1 MSVKIKDIKTKV
13 IKEDEGSY
21 SIACS
26 ALGVYSTGKNLQD
39 AKKNYL
45 KALELHLSVL
55 REKATES
62 IQLALEYLKDK
73 AKSENKKIIKKDFCI
88 NESRK
93 HRLDL

>member
-13 IKEDEGSY
+13 IKEDDGSY

-55 REKATES
+55 REKATEA
-62 IQLALEYLKDK
+62 IQLSLEYLEDK
-73 AKSENKKIIKKDFCI
+73 AKKENKQIIEI
-88 NESRK
+88 SA
-93 HRLDL
+93 

>member
-13 IKEDEGSY
+13 IREDDGSY

-26 ALGVYSTGKNLQD
+26 ALGVYSTGQNLPD

-45 KALELHLSVL
+45 KAVKLHLSVL

-62 IQLALEYLKDK
+62 IV
-73 AKSENKKIIKKDFCI
+73 I
-88 NESRK
+88 
-93 HRLDL
+93 

>member
-1 MSVKIKDIKTKV
+1 MSVKIKDIKTRV
-13 IKEDEGSY
+13 IKEDEGY

-55 REKATES
+55 REKATEA
-62 IQLALEYLKDK
+62 IV
-73 AKSENKKIIKKDFCI
+73 I
-88 NESRK
+88 
-93 HRLDL
+93 